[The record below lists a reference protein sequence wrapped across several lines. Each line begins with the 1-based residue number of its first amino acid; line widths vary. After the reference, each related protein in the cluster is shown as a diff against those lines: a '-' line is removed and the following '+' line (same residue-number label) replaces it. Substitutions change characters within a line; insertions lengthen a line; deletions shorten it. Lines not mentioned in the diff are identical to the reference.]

1 MALIKVSNSGFSGTK
16 GVTLADQWRLTSNI
30 TSNTDPI
37 QSNLQRVDDTPFAK
51 IGDGMSVSSG
61 IWSFPTTGIY
71 LILSTAKGFSSSS
84 ADTFKLLS
92 YVTIDGGSNYDL
104 MTETTLGSESS
115 GGAGQSATTPI
126 IVNVTDTS
134 QVKIK
139 FTTSSMNSGTE
150 IEGENTHNKTSF
162 TFLRLGDI

>member
-1 MALIKVSNSGFSGTK
+1 MAISKIPSAGFSGTE

-71 LILSTAKGFSSSS
+71 LILATAKGFSSSS
-84 ADTFKLLS
+84 NDTFKILS

-139 FTTSSMNSGTE
+139 FTTASMNSGTQF
-150 IEGENTHNKTSF
+150 EGEGTHNKTSF
-162 TFLRLGDI
+162 TFLRLGDT